1 MAGTAVADGMAAVDG
16 TAVADG
22 VAAVFEADTTDAV
35 TTAVAGTGMLA
46 TIDGTAAGAGGAAVT
61 TRGGYFRFHGLTRI
75 TVITDQVTG
84 MGMAQD
90 TDTGMDRVTA
100 TDTDSGSVILRP
112 SVLRT
117 NWLMDQGYPLWL

>member
-1 MAGTAVADGMAAVDG
+1 VAGTAVAAGMAAVAG

-22 VAAVFEADTTDAV
+22 VAAVFEADTTDAA
-35 TTAVAGTGMLA
+35 TAVAGTGMLA

-61 TRGGYFRFHGLTRI
+61 TRGGYSRFHGLTRI

-112 SVLRT
+112 LFSGRI
-117 NWLMDQGYPLWL
+117 G